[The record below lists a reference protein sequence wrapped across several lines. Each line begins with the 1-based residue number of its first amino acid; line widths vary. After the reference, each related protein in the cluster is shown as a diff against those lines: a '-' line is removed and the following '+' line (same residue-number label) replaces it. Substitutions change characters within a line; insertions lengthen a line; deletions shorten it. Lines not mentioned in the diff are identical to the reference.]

1 VLRAFAEGALMG
13 EVFGSGD
20 PVVLAL
26 HGWSRSRRDF
36 FGVLSPA
43 GSSQLD
49 AIALDLPG
57 SGASPPPPGPWGS
70 PEYADHVASVLDVMR
85 VPVVVLGH
93 SFGGR
98 IALHL
103 AASRPD
109 AIAGMV
115 LTGVPFRR
123 PTASPPRSPVAFRAG
138 RLLHRAGFV
147 SERRM
152 EALRRRYGS
161 SDYRAAEGVMRQV
174 LVKVVNETYDEI
186 IPTISCPV
194 TLVWGEDD
202 DIAPVS
208 VARSVVDE
216 FPRATLLEVPRA
228 GHLTPL
234 SVPSALRDAVS
245 ALLASGAG

>member
-1 VLRAFAEGALMG
+1 MLRAFAEGSLMG
-13 EVFGSGD
+13 EVFGSSD

-36 FGVLSPA
+36 FGVMSPA
-43 GSSQLD
+43 GANQLD

-57 SGASPPPPGPWGS
+57 FGASPPPPAAWGS
-70 PEYADHVASVLDVMR
+70 PEYADLVAGVLDAMR

-98 IALHL
+98 VALHL
-103 AASRPD
+103 ASARPD
-109 AIAGMV
+109 AVVGMV

-123 PTASPPRSPVAFRAG
+123 PAGPRPRSPMAFRGG
-138 RLLHRAGFV
+138 RFLHRVGLV
-147 SERRM
+147 SEPRM
-152 EALRRRYGS
+152 ETLRRRYGS

-174 LVKVVNETYDEI
+174 LVKLVNETYDEI

-202 DIAPVS
+202 DVAPIS
-208 VARSVVDE
+208 VARSVLDK
-216 FPRATLLEVPRA
+216 FPRATLVELPRA

-234 SVPSALRDAVS
+234 TIPTALRDAVS
-245 ALLASGAG
+245 ALLPSGAA

>member
-1 VLRAFAEGALMG
+1 VLRAFAGGSLMG
-13 EVFGSGD
+13 EVFGANE
-20 PVVLAL
+20 PAVLAL

-43 GSSQLD
+43 GAGSLD

-57 SGASPPPPGPWGS
+57 FGSSPPPPSGWGS
-70 PEYADHVASVLDVMR
+70 PEYAECVARVLDNMGRPLVI
-85 VPVVVLGH
+85 LGH

-103 AASRPD
+103 ATARPD
-109 AIAGMV
+109 AVAGMV
-115 LTGVPFRR
+115 LTGVPLRR
-123 PTASPPRSPVAFRAG
+123 PTTPHRPPLAFRTA
-138 RLLHRAGFV
+138 RFLHRIGLLP
-147 SERRM
+147 EQRM
-152 EALRRRYGS
+152 EAMRRRYGS

-186 IPTISCPV
+186 ISAISCPV

-202 DIAPVS
+202 DVAPLW
-208 VARSVVDE
+208 VARSAVHE
-216 FPRATLLEVPRA
+216 FPQATLVELPGA

-234 SVPSALRDAVS
+234 SAPSALRDAVS
-245 ALLASGAG
+245 ALLPSGSG